1 MKMRGEETTQSAH
14 PSADL
19 DLPAEL
25 PELRDVLPAKAF
37 IYLCVAAIVAALIWA
52 AVSPITSVIAGK
64 GKIVTANS
72 VLRIEHADG
81 GLVTSVNVIPG
92 QKVRAGQVLVTFD
105 TKTLRR
111 QRETLVSRRDRI
123 RAEAA
128 RVEYALRDPNT
139 TDPPPERPAYA
150 EMSRE
155 ERLFWAEQDHLATQI
170 ALFTAEANGIRN
182 QLEVIARKTAS
193 IEVERGLALKRR
205 DRLQTLAERG
215 LAPVGRAEEAERDL
229 LRVEQVQLD
238 LDAAR
243 QNAEDTLRRN
253 EAKREELLSALFRD
267 AAARQSE
274 LEDALGVIESDLVE
288 IATRLERATAVSPVD
303 GTVQSVPV
311 AGIGDVVLQ
320 GELITEIVPASS
332 PIQAEIEILADR
344 IGDVS
349 PGMPVVVK
357 VATFDFAWYGAMD
370 GEVTS
375 ISPTSFENQQSE
387 TVYTVF
393 ISFPEQEF
401 KPQLSG
407 RPLRSGMTVTA
418 EIVGDT
424 RTLLSYLLKPLL
436 SVSDRAFSET

>member
-1 MKMRGEETTQSAH
+1 MARGGDTSRGGY

-25 PELRDVLPAKAF
+25 PELRDALLVKAF
-37 IYLCVAAIVAALIWA
+37 IYLCVAALVATLTWA

-105 TKTLRR
+105 TKTLTR

-123 RAEAA
+123 RAEAV

-139 TDPPPERPAYA
+139 TEPPPARPTYA

-170 ALFTAEANGIRN
+170 ALFTAEANGIRS
-182 QLEVIARKTAS
+182 QIDIIELKSAS
-193 IEVERGLALKRR
+193 IELERTLAQKRR
-205 DRLQTLAERG
+205 DRWQTLADRG
-215 LAPVGRAEEAERDL
+215 VAPEGRAEEAARDF
-229 LRVEQVQLD
+229 LRVEQVELD
-238 LDAAR
+238 LEAAR
-243 QNAEDTLRRN
+243 QSAEDTLRRN

-311 AGIGDVVLQ
+311 AGISDVVLQ
-320 GELITEIVPASS
+320 GELIAEIVPASS

-344 IGDVS
+344 IGDVT

-357 VATFDFAWYGAMD
+357 VATFDFAWYGAME
-370 GEVTS
+370 GEVVS
-375 ISPTSFENQQSE
+375 LSPTSFDNQQGE

-436 SVSDRAFSET
+436 SVSDRAFTET